1 MIRVGVC
8 GGIGSGKSE
17 ACRIFAELGVPVYV
31 ADDRAKALMQQQPL
45 LGELQATF
53 GDCFDGAQLNRKR
66 LAERVFSDA
75 EQLQRLNA
83 IVHPVVRADFRRWQS
98 EQSAPYV
105 VLESAI
111 LFDADFDKEV
121 DLSVAILAPM
131 PLRIER
137 IVQRDGCTQE
147 EAQRRIAVQMADDEL
162 VNRATITIVNIS
174 LEDMER
180 DISELNGRIRQRAAQ
195 RPV

>member
-53 GDCFDGAQLNRKR
+53 GDCFDGVQLNRKR

-98 EQSAPYV
+98 EQLAPYV